1 MSSQPPKLT
10 LRKKLQITG
19 GVLLIVA
26 ASLAFW
32 LFVIDFTW
40 FLVGLGGIVSM
51 GLIGAFMFSGKWP
64 PLRE

>member
-1 MSSQPPKLT
+1 MSAPRPKLT
-10 LRKKLQITG
+10 LRQKLQITG
-19 GVLLIVA
+19 AVMLIIA

-51 GLIGAFMFSGKWP
+51 GLIGAFLFSGKWP